1 MRDKASPAMEKA
13 LKRAAI
19 GIFVFLA
26 AVHILSVLNSLY
38 WLFPWVDI
46 PLHFLGGFWSAVV
59 LAWLNLKFNLRFFEG
74 RKFLWN
80 FVLILSFVA
89 LIGVLWEFFEFS
101 WDFLSNSMDV
111 SKIAQPGLADTM
123 GDLFFDLL
131 GGTFFVLSFKRFFS
145 GQNL

>member
-1 MRDKASPAMEKA
+1 MEKA
-13 LKRAAI
+13 LKKTVA
-19 GIFVFLA
+19 GLLVFLA
-26 AVHILSVLNSLY
+26 AVHVLSISNSLY

-46 PLHFLGGFWSAVV
+46 PLHFLGGLWAAVFF
-59 LAWLNLKFNLRFFEG
+59 AWLSLKFNLRFFEG

-80 FVLILSFVA
+80 FVLALSFVA

-101 WDFLSNSMDV
+101 YDFFSNSMDV

-131 GGTFFVLSFKRFFS
+131 GGAAFVLIFRKFFK
-145 GQNL
+145 GENL